1 MILDQFETLTL
12 ARVLTADETKTLRTR
27 LEQRGGTDVLAAP
40 RVTTVDG
47 RQAQLSIMETRT
59 IVTELHSQPDPAT
72 NASPIRARKA
82 DPDPPRVHYLTEE
95 IPVGIRLDMIPRWQ
109 PEGGIIQISVTN
121 VLTEFLGYDDPNT
134 RQAKGGAATGSAV
147 VGVTPLPHFRL
158 RQVGTQTDIPAGG
171 TLVLG
176 GPIVYDR
183 VLMKDKIAVLGD
195 IPLLGRLFR
204 REQTGELKKHLIIL
218 ITPKRIDSTGTTT
231 GVP

>member
-72 NASPIRARKA
+72 NASPIRARKGA
-82 DPDPPRVHYLTEE
+82 AQMQHVTEE

-121 VLTEFLGYDDPNT
+121 VLTEFLRYDDPNT

-158 RQVGTQTDIPAGG
+158 RQVGTQADIPAGG

-218 ITPKRIDSTGTTT
+218 ITPKRIHSTGTTT